1 MLLGAMSIQLPRPRI
16 GSDNSKETSRLID
29 ETGLRGT
36 TVLLTTDRD
45 ASVDVAYRGEHQKIG
60 EAEGAPRIPTPARP
74 GRPRSHLQ
82 GAVRRCRQQELRD
95 QLLSADDDLVVDARY
110 RLTSAGR
117 DSVLG
122 LMERRWSTIPGMRR
136 CIYCT

>member
-45 ASVDVAYRGEHQKIG
+45 ASMDVAYRGEHQKIG
-60 EAEGAPRIPTPARP
+60 EAEGHHESRLQRVP
-74 GRPRSHLQ
+74 GGLDHI
-82 GAVRRCRQQELRD
+82 
-95 QLLSADDDLVVDARY
+95 
-110 RLTSAGR
+110 AGR
-117 DSVLG
+117 STTLPG
-122 LMERRWSTIPGMRR
+122 SRNCGTSSSRRTTTSSSTRA
-136 CIYCT
+136 TA